1 MRIFVLGEHDLT
13 EAAPEELSALLEA
26 GTQIWVEI
34 LRPNA
39 EEVRVLRDVF
49 RFHPL
54 AIEDSINMRQRPKVE
69 DYGST
74 LFTIMN
80 PLHFDDGE
88 LTFSEL
94 DAFLG
99 PNFIVTVHSG
109 VETLIEQVISTC
121 RKRISYGDK
130 LYVGLILYLLVD
142 VTVDGYFPALDTI
155 SDELDSLTDQL
166 ILDPDPLK
174 LARIFALRKIL
185 LEFMRVVGQQRDMFT
200 VVLRDHQPFVTDMA
214 LRYYMRD
221 VFDHLLRLNDLI
233 TQSREEAASAVELF
247 FSSQSNK
254 LNTFIQKLT
263 IITVGIGVLTVIG
276 GFYGMN
282 FLRTFPAFESSWG
295 VLFVLGLMAVVV
307 LGTLYAL
314 RRVSS
319 QES

>member
-109 VETLIEQVISTC
+109 VETLIDQVISTC
-121 RKRISYGDK
+121 KKRISYGDK

>member
-121 RKRISYGDK
+121 KKRISYGDK

>member
-1 MRIFVLGEHDLT
+1 MRIFVLGDHELT
-13 EAAPEELSALLEA
+13 EAAPEELPALLDS

-34 LRPNA
+34 LRPN
-39 EEVRVLRDVF
+39 EDDVRVLREVF
-49 RFHPL
+49 HFHPL
-54 AIEDSINMRQRPKVE
+54 AIEDTINTRQRPKVE

-80 PLHFDDGE
+80 PLHFVDGE
-88 LTFSEL
+88 LTFTEL
-94 DAFLG
+94 DVFLG
-99 PNFIVTVHSG
+99 PTFIVTVHSG
-109 VETLIEQVISTC
+109 AEPLIDQVIATC
-121 RKRISYGDK
+121 NKRTSYGDK

-142 VTVDGYFPALDTI
+142 VAVDGYFPALDTI

-166 ILDPDPLK
+166 IFDPDPLK
-174 LARIFALRKIL
+174 LARIFALRKML

-233 TQSREEAASAVELF
+233 TQAREEAASAVELF

-282 FLRTFPAFESSWG
+282 FLRTFPPFDSRWG

-307 LGTLYAL
+307 LGTMYAL
-314 RRVSS
+314 RRVSNQGS
-319 QES
+319 